1 MTTRNNFKQFEKTSF
16 YTNFHDC
23 LKYNNN
29 TITVDSVNQYTNNLE
44 FLYNTFN
51 VTSTPNDDEIENY
64 IYNFESYL
72 EKDDLIEFKQF
83 ILIVFERSIEAT
95 YECNGLMQ
103 NYNKKSVKV
112 DTNFKIIDNIQTIKD
127 VKQEER
133 DSRKKVKRELAEQ
146 EHEIQLQTKRELRN
160 LDKQV
165 RKLNKER
172 ELKEHYIYNNTIIK
186 CFCGIDYIRRIKSY
200 HKISKEHKYR
210 MEAIKYVLDP
220 EIYKQYLNKTITD
233 DISDTSSILDEDDD
247 ISTISSKST

>member
-29 TITVDSVNQYTNNLE
+29 TITVDSINQYTNNLE

-51 VTSTPNDDEIENY
+51 VTSTPNDDELDNY

-95 YECNGLMQ
+95 YTCNALMQ

-133 DSRKKVKRELAEQ
+133 DSKKKIKRELAEQ
-146 EHEIQLQTKRELRN
+146 EHEHKRQLK
-160 LDKQV
+160 K
-165 RKLNKER
+165 
-172 ELKEHYIYNNTIIK
+172 ELKNIELKLRKIQTNKDKIDKDLYNNMRVT
-186 CFCGIDYIRRIKSY
+186 CYCGITYIRCT
-200 HKISKEHKYR
+200 
-210 MEAIKYVLDP
+210 
-220 EIYKQYLNKTITD
+220 KQYHMVSKLHTNRIDMIQYMLLPGVYDKYLNNTVVVD
-233 DISDTSSILDEDDD
+233 DNSTMHSEDEDL
-247 ISTISSKST
+247 STISSTNSI